1 MNTLRANIVPPYLLQ
16 ATKDMIEGERRE
28 RMASIDKSQ
37 GEMVKSGRVAM
48 RWARSN
54 MDLIHHGFGVH
65 EDRRTGAIWSV
76 EGEELIRQDSDEDI
90 EAIIA
95 SITTTT
101 AAKKD

>member
-28 RMASIDKSQ
+28 RMASIDKDQ
-37 GEMVKSGRVAM
+37 ADKLKAGRVAM
-48 RWARSN
+48 RWASSH
-54 MDLIHHGFGVH
+54 MELIPHGFGVH

-76 EGEELIRQDSDEDI
+76 EGEELVRQDSDDEI

-95 SITTTT
+95 SIM
-101 AAKKD
+101 ANKD